1 MSLKRRG
8 KEGIW
13 WVRFTAPSG
22 KRICQSAKTTDRR
35 QAEEYEARLKTQ
47 LWRVHQLGDKPRYTW
62 EQAVVRWLH
71 EQRDKTTVQGD
82 VYNLRRLDRH
92 LRGLHLDEISR
103 PLIDSIT
110 ESRIKDG
117 VTNATVNRMLQ
128 VLRAL
133 LRRAHRDWEWV
144 DRIPAVRLLRENNR
158 RVRWLTYEEAARL
171 LSELQPHMR
180 AVAAFSL
187 ATGLRESNVTGLAW
201 SQIDMDRRHAWIHPD
216 QAKARKAISVPL
228 NVDAMT
234 VLCQERGKHPVRVF
248 TYKDR
253 PIKKVG
259 TKSWRRALDRA
270 GIRAFD
276 DGLPVG
282 HERKQYPTKRLDEYK
297 YTDFRWHDLRHTWAS
312 WHVQAGTPLHA
323 LQELGGWAGPEMVQ
337 RYAHLSADHLAGYA
351 ENAGKQGE
359 SGANVVSLF
368 PGTKKA
374 ASS

>member
-8 KEGIW
+8 KEGTW

-71 EQRDKTTVQGD
+71 EQRDKTTVQSD
-82 VYNLRRLDRH
+82 VYNLRLLDRH
-92 LRGLHLDEISR
+92 MRGLHLDEISR

-158 RVRWLTYEEAARL
+158 RVRWLTHEEAARL

-180 AVAAFSL
+180 VIAAFSL
-187 ATGLRESNVTGLAW
+187 A
-201 SQIDMDRRHAWIHPD
+201 
-216 QAKARKAISVPL
+216 
-228 NVDAMT
+228 
-234 VLCQERGKHPVRVF
+234 
-248 TYKDR
+248 
-253 PIKKVG
+253 PIVI
-259 TKSWRRALDRA
+259 T
-270 GIRAFD
+270 
-276 DGLPVG
+276 
-282 HERKQYPTKRLDEYK
+282 
-297 YTDFRWHDLRHTWAS
+297 AS
-312 WHVQAGTPLHA
+312 
-323 LQELGGWAGPEMVQ
+323 
-337 RYAHLSADHLAGYA
+337 
-351 ENAGKQGE
+351 
-359 SGANVVSLF
+359 
-368 PGTKKA
+368 
-374 ASS
+374 